1 MLKRVAAVVLA
12 LVLGVIGAGQALA
25 AESLI
30 SIVPNGVDTYSVV
43 LTRETAPA
51 TMLNIALTCTPTA
64 DPDVNVPAGWGSVA
78 GVNFVRQPNA
88 VVVVMG
94 NTEAAG
100 MKIPAGVIAT
110 VYASDLPEVS
120 YTYKLAPTS
129 MQFAASGSSIVEYVL
144 GIEAFTENEISL
156 VPGTKRQLETS
167 VLPKIAT
174 NTGITWKS
182 DNDAIATVD
191 NTGLV
196 TAQNDE
202 GEANITATTEDGGY
216 SVSCKVTVA
225 HEVIH
230 VTGISLDKE
239 ILELKVGEKDKLQ
252 DTVYPENASDKGVK
266 WLTGNPDVAKV
277 EDGLVEALS
286 AGETEITAMTVDG
299 EYIAKCKVIVTA
311 NAEPVVPDEPD
322 QPTDPDKPTPTPDGG
337 NDGGGGGCNA
347 GMTWLLLIAIAPA
360 LLFSKKK

>member
-1 MLKRVAAVVLA
+1 
-12 LVLGVIGAGQALA
+12 
-25 AESLI
+25 
-30 SIVPNGVDTYSVV
+30 
-43 LTRETAPA
+43 
-51 TMLNIALTCTPTA
+51 MLNIALTCTPTA

-216 SVSCKVTVA
+216 SVSCKVAVA

-252 DTVYPENASDKGVK
+252 ATVYPENASDKGVK
-266 WLTGNPDVAKV
+266 WLTGNPGVAKV

-286 AGETEITAMTVDG
+286 AGETEITAMTIDG
-299 EYIAKCKVIVTA
+299 YIAKCKVIVTA

-322 QPTDPDKPTPTPDGG
+322 QPTDPDKPTPTPDSG
-337 NDGGGGGCNA
+337 NGGGGGCNA
-347 GMTWLLLIAIAPA
+347 GMAWPLFIAIAPA
-360 LLFSKKK
+360 LLYKKWD